1 MKKPSI
7 ITNSYFFS
15 LFSIIKIFFLLPLV
29 SKHVVFSFSWTH
41 IKTVFSCSLS
51 DVQDFSV
58 HRSKP
63 CSRADLKKPLHLSK
77 VILDPWSCILVIK
90 DPWFM
95 DPWIPRSILM
105 IIVFGKVT
113 PDRPS
118 SWWSVIIV
126 DHHLGRNSQVITH
139 WPSPTPVSRY
149 KGAQNFKCLR
159 TYVVPKDIPTQTWSA
174 CRPRLDM
181 SIETQEN
188 FSDTRVWHVPSS
200 SQIPRVVP
208 RNMWQFCL
216 LRFFCTK
223 MSLPL
228 TWCSLSSPLIRHN
241 FASNLSHFVTNLM
254 HNLGA
259 SLAYIFVLW
268 YYVIIVI

>member
-15 LFSIIKIFFLLPLV
+15 LFSIIKIFCLLPLV

-63 CSRADLKKPLHLSK
+63 CSRVDLKKPFHLSK
-77 VILDPWSCILVIK
+77 VIFDPWSCILVLK

-118 SWWSVIIV
+118 SWWS
-126 DHHLGRNSQVITH
+126 
-139 WPSPTPVSRY
+139 PSW
-149 KGAQNFKCLR
+149 KELA
-159 TYVVPKDIPTQTWSA
+159 
-174 CRPRLDM
+174 
-181 SIETQEN
+181 
-188 FSDTRVWHVPSS
+188 SD
-200 SQIPRVVP
+200 
-208 RNMWQFCL
+208 N
-216 LRFFCTK
+216 
-223 MSLPL
+223 PL
-228 TWCSLSSPLIRHN
+228 TITNSSIQIQRSSKFQMSAHLCCSERHPDPN
-241 FASNLSHFVTNLM
+241 MVCM
-254 HNLGA
+254 
-259 SLAYIFVLW
+259 
-268 YYVIIVI
+268 